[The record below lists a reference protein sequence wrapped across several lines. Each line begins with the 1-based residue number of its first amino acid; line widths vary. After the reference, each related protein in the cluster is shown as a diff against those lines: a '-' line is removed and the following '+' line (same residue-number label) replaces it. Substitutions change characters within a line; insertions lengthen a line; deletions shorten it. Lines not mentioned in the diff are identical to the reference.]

1 MAVKWSELQRY
12 SLVEVELGFP
22 KNLIENKECVDL
34 YENEYYYGINVGGE
48 FSYRHRAIV
57 VSKSVKGSKI
67 GVLPI
72 TEWNPM
78 KNYTQEQFNT
88 NLFVKQND
96 YKSYF
101 TKDSIILID
110 EIKTIDKKM
119 RVKKIIRRKIPFS
132 LIKLI
137 SQKIMDFYIDNE
149 VLK

>member
-22 KNLIENKECVDL
+22 KNLIEKKECVDL
-34 YENEYYYGINVGGE
+34 YENEYYHGINIGGE

-57 VSKSVKGSKI
+57 ISKSVKGSKVGI
-67 GVLPI
+67 LPI

-78 KNYTQEQFNT
+78 KNYTVEQFNT
-88 NLFVKQND
+88 NLFIKRDN

-101 TKDSIILID
+101 VKDSIILID
-110 EIKTIDKKM
+110 EIKTIDKKI
-119 RVKKIIRRKIPFS
+119 RVKKIIHRKIPLS

-137 SQKIMDFYIDNE
+137 SQKIIDFYVDLE

>member
-1 MAVKWSELQRY
+1 MGVKWSELQRY

-22 KNLIENKECVDL
+22 KNLIKQKECINL
-34 YENEYYYGINVGGE
+34 YKDEYYHGINVGGE

-67 GVLPI
+67 GILPI

-78 KNYTQEQFNT
+78 KNYTQEEFNT
-88 NLFVKQND
+88 NLFIKRDN
-96 YKSYF
+96 YKAYF
-101 TKDSIILID
+101 EKDSIILIN
-110 EIKTIDKKM
+110 EIKTIDKRV
-119 RVKKIIRRKIPFS
+119 RVKKIIRRKIALS

-137 SQKIMDFYIDNE
+137 SQKIINYYVDFG